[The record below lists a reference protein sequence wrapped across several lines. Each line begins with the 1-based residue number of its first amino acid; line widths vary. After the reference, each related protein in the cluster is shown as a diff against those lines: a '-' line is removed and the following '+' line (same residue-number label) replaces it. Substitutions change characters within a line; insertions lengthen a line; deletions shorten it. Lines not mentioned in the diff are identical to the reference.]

1 MVSCSDFILESWNII
16 LLHFLFS
23 PHCSGRVIS
32 GGGDLSSDGSPVSTP
47 GHSPYSSCTNLA
59 NIDDEFSGFDDDI
72 EGRNQCKLNFGKICQ
87 NKDVILTNCLD
98 MEKTDGGSE
107 RPSSVMNPT
116 VKCEILLQKGM
127 HRIFEKIFPVSPL

>member
-1 MVSCSDFILESWNII
+1 MVKQGIFFQKFYAYLS
-16 LLHFLFS
+16 
-23 PHCSGRVIS
+23 
-32 GGGDLSSDGSPVSTP
+32 DLSSDGSPVSTP

-98 MEKTDGGSE
+98 MEKTDDGSE
-107 RPSSVMNPT
+107 RPAFNIIIES
-116 VKCEILLQKGM
+116 
-127 HRIFEKIFPVSPL
+127 